1 MTFSIVSACWWR
13 AAKYEQWDKIAE
25 REEKKQLAVNSDQ
38 VLKSTAAKKSES
50 ENKDSEDESESDHS
64 SSDSDSSEEEEEEID
79 ESARLE
85 SSKEMN

>member
-1 MTFSIVSACWWR
+1 MSACWWR

-38 VLKSTAAKKSES
+38 GLKTSSAKKSES
-50 ENKDSEDESESDHS
+50 ENKESSDESDNDSSSDS
-64 SSDSDSSEEEEEEID
+64 DSDSDSSEEEEEEID